1 MDNRRPRRA
10 VGRTVVG
17 AALVAVVGM
26 TVASPAGADR
36 IRDDQWHL
44 SHLDIA
50 SAHAISQGEG
60 ITVAVVDSGIDED
73 HPDLAGNVLDG
84 YDVVVGGAGNG
95 WGDVDGHGTGMSGL
109 IAAHGHGPDGAE
121 GAMGIAPRAQIL
133 PLRIKTTEGYGD
145 GSAMALAI
153 DEAVRR
159 GADIITVTVNSD
171 PQAFDAVQ
179 RALAAGLIIVAS
191 SGNQPRETIM
201 GYPAADPGVVAVGAI
216 GQDGNIADVSVRG
229 SGMGKISLTAP
240 GVDIVSSSKDG
251 EYRIGTGTSPS
262 TAIVAGVA
270 ALVWSKYP
278 DLSNVEVVKHLT
290 DTATDQGAP
299 GQDVDYG
306 FGVVNPVAALT
317 STPVPTTTTTMTP
330 LGPTAPIIEP
340 PDDEA
345 AAAAALGSA
354 SDGGTSPGL
363 VAAGVAAVLGVTVVG
378 VVLWRRRARATSP
391 P

>member
-10 VGRTVVG
+10 VGRTVMG

-26 TVASPAGADR
+26 TVASPTGADR
-36 IRDDQWHL
+36 IRDEQWHL

-171 PQAFDAVQ
+171 P
-179 RALAAGLIIVAS
+179 RPSTRS
-191 SGNQPRETIM
+191 SGRWP
-201 GYPAADPGVVAVGAI
+201 PA
-216 GQDGNIADVSVRG
+216 
-229 SGMGKISLTAP
+229 
-240 GVDIVSSSKDG
+240 
-251 EYRIGTGTSPS
+251 
-262 TAIVAGVA
+262 
-270 ALVWSKYP
+270 
-278 DLSNVEVVKHLT
+278 
-290 DTATDQGAP
+290 
-299 GQDVDYG
+299 
-306 FGVVNPVAALT
+306 
-317 STPVPTTTTTMTP
+317 
-330 LGPTAPIIEP
+330 
-340 PDDEA
+340 
-345 AAAAALGSA
+345 
-354 SDGGTSPGL
+354 
-363 VAAGVAAVLGVTVVG
+363 
-378 VVLWRRRARATSP
+378 
-391 P
+391 

>member
-1 MDNRRPRRA
+1 
-10 VGRTVVG
+10 
-17 AALVAVVGM
+17 
-26 TVASPAGADR
+26 
-36 IRDDQWHL
+36 
-44 SHLDIA
+44 
-50 SAHAISQGEG
+50 
-60 ITVAVVDSGIDED
+60 
-73 HPDLAGNVLDG
+73 
-84 YDVVVGGAGNG
+84 
-95 WGDVDGHGTGMSGL
+95 
-109 IAAHGHGPDGAE
+109 
-121 GAMGIAPRAQIL
+121 
-133 PLRIKTTEGYGD
+133 
-145 GSAMALAI
+145 
-153 DEAVRR
+153 
-159 GADIITVTVNSD
+159 
-171 PQAFDAVQ
+171 
-179 RALAAGLIIVAS
+179 
-191 SGNQPRETIM
+191 M

-378 VVLWRRRARATSP
+378 VVLWRRRARVTSP